1 MKRSGQSYVERRG
14 ETAVLEEGNGVLHD
28 LLKNGDL
35 VLLGE
40 LKRPEGEQKRVAQL
54 G

>member
-1 MKRSGQSYVERRG
+1 MKRSGQPYIERRG
-14 ETAVLEEGNGVLHD
+14 ETAVLKEVNGVLHD

-40 LKRPEGEQKRVAQL
+40 LKRPEGEQEWVAQL
-54 G
+54 E

>member
-1 MKRSGQSYVERRG
+1 MKRSSQPYVERSG
-14 ETAVLEEGNGVLHD
+14 ETAVLKEENGVLHD

-40 LKRPEGEQKRVAQL
+40 LKRPEGEQERVAQL